1 MVKKRTDA
9 QRRARQCER
18 LARLL
23 RVLRLI
29 LSPGR
34 WDADALANELECSR
48 RTIHRDLQTLSMAGV
63 PWYFDEECQAYR
75 VRPGFRFPSIDSADA
90 SGRGLPT
97 EELRNVGEQL
107 LADIQNLVDSL
118 QKLGIVLKRGAE

>member
-29 LSPGR
+29 LGPGR

-63 PWYFDEECQAYR
+63 PWYFDEACQAYR
-75 VRPGFRFPSIDSADA
+75 VRPGFKFPSIETTDVTDSRFA
-90 SGRGLPT
+90 G
-97 EELRNVGEQL
+97 EELHQAAEQML
-107 LADIQNLVDSL
+107 KQAESFVESLRKFGMLVKTRS
-118 QKLGIVLKRGAE
+118 E